1 MANSRKIAKAI
12 FLIEWHPPQAAL
24 WRRCPAGGLGVD
36 VGTNHR
42 KQGKGG
48 AAWFPPQNAKQA
60 APVWARGKF

>member
-36 VGTNHR
+36 VG
-42 KQGKGG
+42 KCSKEQGRAGV
-48 AAWFPPQNAKQA
+48 ARFPPQNTKRVAL
-60 APVWARGKF
+60 V